1 MSGATAQERDAA
13 FAVLRAQKANK
24 VCFDCRAKN
33 PTWSS
38 VTFGIYICLDCSSMH
53 RNAGVHITFVRSTN
67 LDQWSWA
74 QLRVMKVGGNA
85 SFTDFLARHPGSHS
99 YSTASTDI
107 KDKYS
112 SRAALLYREEL
123 LKRIAADEATFGK
136 GKVYIEGAGASAKD
150 AASETPAGDF
160 FDTWDAKPVPKAP
173 TLAPTSSLQTLG
185 LSPRPTPTNSRPAS
199 PRVPPSAPSPTLPSA
214 PVQPRT
220 VTSSSLRTTA
230 KPSSTS
236 TRPTGLGTRTTSSS
250 SAAPIA
256 GRGKLGVKKGGTVN
270 FEEAEKRAK
279 EEEERIQRLGYDS
292 RQEEL
297 AAQAVAAAATKS
309 AATARGGPMNGG
321 KVAAGKKDSLETERL
336 GMGIKR
342 LGFGQSSG
350 VSGEQAAQ
358 EAAVAARAATRRA
371 QGYDD
376 DGAFSFRFSTPS
388 SAHANQRSTKAEVE
402 SSDYARKTF
411 GQQKGISSDMYHQTG
426 AYDANA
432 AREAQ
437 GRLASFNGATAISSS
452 QYFGRDE
459 EERSPVSD
467 EGVLSADSAM
477 AAVRSVMEQTGI
489 EDLESL
495 QGAIRNGALKL
506 SDMLQR

>member
-74 QLRVMKVGGNA
+74 QLRVMKVGGNQ
-85 SFTDFLARHPGSHS
+85 SFTEFLARHPGSHS

-123 LKRIAADEATFGK
+123 AKRCADDEATFGK
-136 GKVYIEGAGASAKD
+136 GGKVFIEGAGAKAAAGGAD
-150 AASETPAGDF
+150 AAPVGDF

-173 TLAPTSSLQTLG
+173 TLAPAQPALQTLG
-185 LSPRPTPTNSRPAS
+185 LSPRATPTNSRPVSRAAS
-199 PRVPPSAPSPTLPSA
+199 PASASSTPPPPSAPV
-214 PVQPRT
+214 PVQSRT
-220 VTSSSLRTTA
+220 ISSSSLRTGA
-230 KPSSTS
+230 KPSTTS
-236 TRPTGLGTRTTSSS
+236 TGRPSALGTRTTSGTSS
-250 SAAPIA
+250 GGAPIGGA
-256 GRGKLGVKKGGTVN
+256 RGKLGVKKGGTVN
-270 FEEAEKRAK
+270 FEEAERRAK

-297 AAQAVAAAATKS
+297 AANNAAAAATK
-309 AATARGGPMNGG
+309 AAGARGASKEPLH
-321 KVAAGKKDSLETERL
+321 AKKDSIETERL
-336 GMGIKR
+336 GMGMKR
-342 LGFGQSSG
+342 LGFGQVTG
-350 VSGEQAAQ
+350 VGGEQAAK
-358 EAAVAARAATRRA
+358 EAAAAERAATRKA

-376 DGAFSFRFSTPS
+376 
-388 SAHANQRSTKAEVE
+388 SAPVE

-459 EERSPVSD
+459 GEGQD
-467 EGVLSADSAM
+467 ETDESVLTADGAM
-477 AAVRSVMEQTGI
+477 AAVRSIMEQTGV

-506 SDMLQR
+506 SDMLQRYA